1 MDISALSVWHA
12 RSHIE
17 DSYTFKSRV
26 TVITGANGSGKTT
39 LLEAIHIAL
48 RGTSFRGSDLEFL
61 KSTQTWWRVDLLR
74 GNEKRLI
81 KFDSLKQSGRKR
93 IEINDATH
101 YRMPANKKSPIV
113 LFEPE
118 DLRLLNGSPSRRRE
132 FIDAFVGQVH
142 PHFSAI
148 CRKYERALKQR
159 NTLLKEPAV
168 SRDDVFVWDVA
179 IAEYGAEIISHR
191 ISICERIN
199 QELERTY
206 RSIANV
212 DDEVSLHYSHT
223 MIDSINQKLLNELHY
238 SFDRDRQLGYTSVG
252 PHRHDLKFMFNN
264 SPALAVASRGEVRSI
279 ILALKFIEVDVTT
292 ESTGEEPVILLD
304 DVFAELDEVRQ
315 MRLAEK
321 CRDNQMFITSTSAYT
336 GIDTDSVIALD

>member
-1 MDISALSVWHA
+1 M
-12 RSHIE
+12 E

-48 RGTSFRGSDLEFL
+48 CGTSFRGSDLEFL
-61 KSTQTWWRVDLLR
+61 CTKETWWRVDLMR
-74 GNEKRLI
+74 GNEKRSI
-81 KFDSLKQSGRKR
+81 KFDSLKQTGRKR
-93 IEINDATH
+93 IEINEATH
-101 YRMPANKKSPIV
+101 YRMPIQKKSPVV

-132 FIDAFVGQVH
+132 FIDDFISQVY
-142 PHFSAI
+142 PHYSAI

-159 NTLLKEPAV
+159 NSLLKEPLV

-191 ISICERIN
+191 IAISERIN

-212 DDEVSLHYSHT
+212 DDNVSLHYSHT
-223 MIDSINQKLLNELHY
+223 VIDSINQKLLNDLHN
-238 SFDRDRQLGYTSVG
+238 SFARDRMLGNTSVG
-252 PHRHDLKFMFNN
+252 PHRHDLKFMFNDA
-264 SPALAVASRGEVRSI
+264 PALAVASRGEVRSI

-292 ESTGEEPVILLD
+292 ESTGQEPVILLD

-315 MRLAEK
+315 RRLAEK

-336 GIDTDSVIALD
+336 GIDTDSVIVLD